1 MKNLYYN
8 LVRDLYCNHVDLLFP
23 QLFYISIIMIKYEL
37 FPYTSNLTN
46 IFLSLP
52 FQTIH
57 PFSHAPW
64 NGLVYFGVSC
74 IFDSRAK
81 LAVTGL

>member
-37 FPYTSNLTN
+37 FPIYLKLNYHFSFCTIPNLSPILTCPMER
-46 IFLSLP
+46 LSV
-52 FQTIH
+52 FWSFVH
-57 PFSHAPW
+57 F
-64 NGLVYFGVSC
+64 
-74 IFDSRAK
+74 
-81 LAVTGL
+81 